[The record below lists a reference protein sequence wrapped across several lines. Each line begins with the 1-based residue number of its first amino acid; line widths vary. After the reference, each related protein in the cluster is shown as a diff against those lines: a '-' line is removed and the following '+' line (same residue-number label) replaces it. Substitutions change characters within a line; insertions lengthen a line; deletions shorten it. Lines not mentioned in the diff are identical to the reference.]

1 MMDKSF
7 FVSHDRLEEYEE
19 FANFKHEEKAQIVEF
34 IQLAYHKESQF
45 VKDYESI
52 PDRLMACL
60 KESSLA
66 EDRAWSIHLV
76 SVGIDVIQKGLVP
89 PELKLTLDMI
99 DDMISCYLARIQNS
113 NDFEMYIT
121 FQMLFWEYSQRLR
134 SKVSLLLEEDKA
146 LKAMDTKVKITDPC
160 FELVGKIDA
169 LRLKIFGGN
178 EKVAKKADEKLAK
191 PTADNWARK
200 GVKG

>member
-1 MMDKSF
+1 MIDKSF
-7 FVSHDRLEEYEE
+7 FVSHDKLESYEE
-19 FANFKHEEKAQIVEF
+19 FSSFQHEEKPQIVEF
-34 IQLAYHKESQF
+34 IQLAYNRDSPF
-45 VKDYESI
+45 VRDYESI
-52 PDRLMACL
+52 PDRLMASL
-60 KESSLA
+60 KESSLP

-76 SVGIDVIQKGLVP
+76 SVGVDVIHKGLVP
-89 PELKLTLDMI
+89 PELKLTLDQI

-134 SKVSLLLEEDKA
+134 TKVSLLLEEDKA

-169 LRLKIFGGN
+169 LRVKIFGGN
-178 EKVAKKADEKLAK
+178 EKVAKKADEKISK
-191 PTADNWARK
+191 PTADNWAK
-200 GVKG
+200 KTNSK